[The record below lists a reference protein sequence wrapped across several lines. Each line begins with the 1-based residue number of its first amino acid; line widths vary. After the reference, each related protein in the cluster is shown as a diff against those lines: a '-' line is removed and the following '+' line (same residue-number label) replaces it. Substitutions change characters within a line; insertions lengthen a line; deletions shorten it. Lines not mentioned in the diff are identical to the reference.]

1 MDLKQIESILRNSG
15 SANNLLLKKE
25 IETSKSKAIYRQDE
39 ELANKLWCLEN
50 INEIQF
56 LFISAFNNLKKKEY
70 YQAWSDFSNI
80 DIKLCYF
87 REHSE
92 NYYTDSDE
100 YGLLFIEEYSRKFQ
114 KLFPYKHFM
123 SRESIIKKQSCS
135 VCGTEITIR
144 KKCKHTVGE
153 LYMGEMC
160 VRVVSEL
167 QFLAFAL
174 VRDPFDK
181 YSVIFPQDLEYNY
194 GILEELL
201 NRLETPYEK
210 WDLTVTK
217 RIGERFINARR
228 NDLCPCGSE
237 KKYKNC
243 CKNTKKELIN
253 HYDIKLNQNKGN
265 NPILRYKEFGTWK

>member
-1 MDLKQIESILRNSG
+1 M
-15 SANNLLLKKE
+15 
-25 IETSKSKAIYRQDE
+25 
-39 ELANKLWCLEN
+39 
-50 INEIQF
+50 
-56 LFISAFNNLKKKEY
+56 
-70 YQAWSDFSNI
+70 
-80 DIKLCYF
+80 
-87 REHSE
+87 
-92 NYYTDSDE
+92 
-100 YGLLFIEEYSRKFQ
+100 FIEEYSRKFQ

-237 KKYKNC
+237 KN
-243 CKNTKKELIN
+243 
-253 HYDIKLNQNKGN
+253 IKTAAK
-265 NPILRYKEFGTWK
+265 ILKRN